1 MNVYRSARPLLFG
14 LDPERAHTLSIRA
27 AQAGLHP
34 MVSRHDPR
42 LETKVS
48 GLTFANPLGVAA
60 GYDKGAEV
68 PRAMW
73 ASGYGHAEVGTI
85 TPRPQPGN
93 PRPRVFRLAEDR
105 AVINRYGFNS
115 EGADVVRE
123 RIERIGKRRGVLGIN
138 VGANKDSED
147 FAADFAA
154 GIETFSPLAD
164 YLTVNVSSPNTPGL
178 RGLQSAA
185 PLRDLIGRVQEARRD
200 DPTPVFLKV
209 APDLEAHEIEA
220 IADVLRESRMDG
232 LIVSNTTLSRDGL
245 TSSYRSETGGLSGAP
260 LFERSTIVLARMA
273 RLLDGI
279 MPLVGVGG
287 VSNGQQALEK
297 LRAGA
302 SLVQVYTG
310 MIYEGPGLARQI
322 LRDLSRI
329 CDERRLTS
337 LSEIVGEG
345 RDDWADRPL

>member
-1 MNVYRSARPLLFG
+1 MSLYKTARPLLFG

-34 MVSRHDPR
+34 MVSRSDPR
-42 LETKVS
+42 LAMRVA
-48 GLTFANPLGVAA
+48 GLDFANPLGVAA

-138 VGANKDSED
+138 VGANKDSAD
-147 FAADFAA
+147 FAADFAH
-154 GIETFSPLAD
+154 GIKTFAPLAD

-185 PLRDLIGRVQEARRD
+185 PLRDLIDRVQDARGD
-200 DPTPVFLKV
+200 NTTPVFLKI
-209 APDLEAHEIEA
+209 APDLETHEMDA
-220 IADVLRESRMDG
+220 IAGVLRDSRIDG
-232 LIVSNTTLSRDGL
+232 LIVSNTTLARDGL
-245 TSSYRSETGGLSGAP
+245 RSAQRGEAGGLSGAP

-273 RLLDGI
+273 RLLDGA
-279 MPLVGVGG
+279 MPLIGVGG
-287 VSNGQQALEK
+287 VSNAEQALEK

-302 SLVQVYTG
+302 SLVQLYTG
-310 MIYEGPGLARQI
+310 MIYEGPGLAGAI
-322 LRDLSRI
+322 LRGLSDI
-329 CDERRLTS
+329 CDKRGLGS
-337 LSEIVGEG
+337 ISEIVGEG
-345 RDDWADRPL
+345 RDEWADRVL